1 MKESQKNIVVNIKE
15 SQTIMELSGKLQS
28 FSSDVYLKK
37 IYLGNVL
44 EVNVKSFLGLIT
56 LHLENGD
63 SISVRAVGED
73 CEEVLEVVVNFFTKD
88 A

>member
-1 MKESQKNIVVNIKE
+1 MKESKKNIVVNIKE
-15 SQTIMELSGKLQS
+15 SQTIMELSEKLQP
-28 FSSDVYLKK
+28 FTSDVYLKK

-56 LHLENGD
+56 LHLENND